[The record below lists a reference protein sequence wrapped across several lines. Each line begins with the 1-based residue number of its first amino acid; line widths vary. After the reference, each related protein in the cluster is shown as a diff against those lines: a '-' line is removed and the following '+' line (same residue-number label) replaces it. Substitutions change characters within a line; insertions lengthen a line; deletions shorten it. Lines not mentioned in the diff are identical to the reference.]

1 MTERCRIYSPA
12 VLSKRPRVKERERG
26 EWVGMILINDGWIK
40 VSAQPT
46 SKRCGTN
53 PPAVLVV
60 RLERARE

>member
-1 MTERCRIYSPA
+1 M
-12 VLSKRPRVKERERG
+12 KERERG